1 LTWKL
6 CRDLQ
11 GARSAAMFE
20 EEAPPPVGPA
30 EVPVGD
36 TGSASSFSKPEPTG
50 GSEHRGRRE

>member
-1 LTWKL
+1 VFVLPIAAAVLTWKL

-11 GARSAAMFE
+11 GTRSAAMFE

-36 TGSASSFSKPEPTG
+36 TGTASS
-50 GSEHRGRRE
+50 RRD